1 MVAPAKWRRRLL
13 HAALTAGLFCPLAAA
28 LGDTL
33 YAPPYSESTPAAGMP
48 TAGTPAAGTPAAGM
62 PAAGT
67 PAAGMPAA
75 GRPVLVARGI
85 GVLSPVQPIPVRPA
99 PSIDARAV
107 PLDPA
112 PCDLMVA
119 EPAMDTSV
127 QGTGGSGDADP
138 IPGLGSSL
146 NGAAEV
152 GAAEVG
158 AAQVGSA
165 QAGPAPGQATA
176 NGAAGSSPLGCELT
190 ASAPTADSAAAPEE
204 TPPDYDFALDTGDI
218 PRIPVVVISGVSRPS
233 RPWFASVSGQDGLRY
248 AGDRNWVYR
257 NTTGPSLTV
266 GNINANAPVWGSSA
280 PVGGLQIANWAGSSA
295 TVPEGSFGYSSSV
308 GKLNRMDPTASS
320 GAVDYGASVGTGSVR
335 YGLTPA
341 LTVEGQ
347 MQSAPSLTTRGM
359 GTTYA
364 AGEYG
369 TFQAGAT
376 QSTFDASNAWRY
388 RIGYSVDVA
397 DTVNL
402 GYTNEQI
409 GAGFGDLST
418 YSGGV
423 ASAPQSRNTLSA
435 GVPITGWG
443 TFSGTYSG
451 LHEGSTLAEQRV
463 GLSHSMFVAPKVKL
477 AVGADRDIISGNY
490 EWRAN
495 LSMPVDT
502 FMRGTWLSW

>member
-1 MVAPAKWRRRLL
+1 MVAPAKWRRRWL
-13 HAALTAGLFCPLAAA
+13 HAALTAGLTCPLAAA
-28 LGDTL
+28 LADTP
-33 YAPPYSESTPAAGMP
+33 YAPPYSESTPAG
-48 TAGTPAAGTPAAGM
+48 GAA
-62 PAAGT
+62 AAGT

-127 QGTGGSGDADP
+127 QGAGNSRDADP
-138 IPGLGSSL
+138 IPGLGPSL

-152 GAAEVG
+152 GAAQVG
-158 AAQVGSA
+158 AAQVG
-165 QAGPAPGQATA
+165 AGQSDATA
-176 NGAAGSSPLGCELT
+176 SGSTESSPLGCELT
-190 ASAPTADSAAAPEE
+190 ASAPATAPAPED

-233 RPWFASVSGQDGLRY
+233 RPWFSSVSGQDGLRY

-257 NTTGPSLTV
+257 NTTGPSVTV

-376 QSTFDASNAWRY
+376 QSSFDASNAWRY

>member
-1 MVAPAKWRRRLL
+1 MVAPTHWRRRLL
-13 HAALTAGLFCPLAAA
+13 HAALAVGLSCPLASAF
-28 LGDTL
+28 GDTPIASPDFA
-33 YAPPYSESTPAAGMP
+33 APPPEGA
-48 TAGTPAAGTPAAGM
+48 
-62 PAAGT
+62 
-67 PAAGMPAA
+67 
-75 GRPVLVARGI
+75 PVRMARGI

-99 PSIDARAV
+99 PSIDSRAV
-107 PLDPA
+107 PLDPS
-112 PCDLMVA
+112 PCDLQVA

-127 QGTGGSGDADP
+127 QGVEDSGAER
-138 IPGLGSSL
+138 IPGIGTSL
-146 NGAAEV
+146 SGAAE
-152 GAAEVG
+152 
-158 AAQVGSA
+158 
-165 QAGPAPGQATA
+165 AP
-176 NGAAGSSPLGCELT
+176 PLGCEQ
-190 ASAPTADSAAAPEE
+190 AAAAPAEE
-204 TPPDYDFALDTGDI
+204 STPDYSFALEDGDL
-218 PRIPVVVISGVSRPS
+218 PRVPVVVISGVSRPT

-248 AGDRNWVYR
+248 GGDRNWVYR
-257 NTTGPSLTV
+257 NTAGPSVTV
-266 GNINANAPVWGSSA
+266 GNINANAPAWGSSA

-295 TVPEGSFGYSSSV
+295 TVPEGSFGYSSSL
-308 GKLNRMDPTASS
+308 GKLNRMDPAASS

-341 LTVEGQ
+341 LTLEGQ

-376 QSTFDASNAWRY
+376 QSSFDASNAWRY
-388 RIGYSVDVA
+388 RFGYSVDVA
-397 DTVNL
+397 DAVNL

-443 TFSGTYSG
+443 TISGTYSG

-463 GLSHSMFVAPKVKL
+463 GLTHSMFVAPKVKL

>member
-1 MVAPAKWRRRLL
+1 MVAFAIWRRRWLRT
-13 HAALTAGLFCPLAAA
+13 ALTAGLFCPLAAA
-28 LGDTL
+28 LADPGFS
-33 YAPPYSESTPAAGMP
+33 PPYSEPP
-48 TAGTPAAGTPAAGM
+48 TSSGA
-62 PAAGT
+62 
-67 PAAGMPAA
+67 
-75 GRPVLVARGI
+75 PVRMARGI
-85 GVLSPVQPIPVRPA
+85 GILSPVQPIPVRPA
-99 PSIDARAV
+99 PSLDARAV
-107 PLDPA
+107 PLAPA
-112 PCDLMVA
+112 PCDLQVA

-127 QGTGGSGDADP
+127 QGTEDSGGADL
-138 IPGLGSSL
+138 IPGLGASL
-146 NGAAEV
+146 TGAAE
-152 GAAEVG
+152 A
-158 AAQVGSA
+158 
-165 QAGPAPGQATA
+165 
-176 NGAAGSSPLGCELT
+176 SPLGCEQT
-190 ASAPTADSAAAPEE
+190 AAAPEE
-204 TPPDYDFALDTGDI
+204 TPSTPDYDFALDSGDI
-218 PRIPVVVISGVSRPS
+218 PRIPVVVISGVSRPT

-248 AGDRNWVYR
+248 GGDRNWVYR
-257 NTTGPSLTV
+257 NTEGPSVTV
-266 GNINANAPVWGSSA
+266 GNINANAPAWGSSA
-280 PVGGLQIANWAGSSA
+280 PVGGLQIANWAGSGA

-308 GKLNRMDPTASS
+308 GKLNHMDPSARS

-341 LTVEGQ
+341 LTLEGQ

-376 QSTFDASNAWRY
+376 QSSFDASNAWRY

-397 DTVNL
+397 DAVNL

-423 ASAPQSRNTLSA
+423 SGAPQTRNTLTA

-443 TFSGTYSG
+443 TISGTYSG

-463 GLSHSMFVAPKVKL
+463 GLSHSMFVAPKVQL
-477 AVGADRDIISGNY
+477 AVGADRDIITGNY
-490 EWRAN
+490 GWRAN

>member
-1 MVAPAKWRRRLL
+1 MVAPAIGRRRLL
-13 HAALTAGLFCPLAAA
+13 HAALTAGVVCPLSAA
-28 LGDTL
+28 LADTFDASPSSITSP
-33 YAPPYSESTPAAGMP
+33 APSA
-48 TAGTPAAGTPAAGM
+48 
-62 PAAGT
+62 
-67 PAAGMPAA
+67 
-75 GRPVLVARGI
+75 PVLMARGI

-99 PSIDARAV
+99 PSIASRAV
-107 PLDPA
+107 PLDP
-112 PCDLMVA
+112 PLCGMEVA

-127 QGTGGSGDADP
+127 RGGEDEGESSGL

-146 NGAAEV
+146 
-152 GAAEVG
+152 
-158 AAQVGSA
+158 S
-165 QAGPAPGQATA
+165 
-176 NGAAGSSPLGCELT
+176 GSSEDIPLECENT
-190 ASAPTADSAAAPEE
+190 PAAVVED
-204 TPPDYDFALDTGDI
+204 TPDYSFALEDSDI
-218 PRIPVVVISGVSRPS
+218 PRVPVVVISGVSRPT

-248 AGDRNWVYR
+248 GGDRNWVYR
-257 NTTGPSLTV
+257 NTAGPSLTV

-280 PVGGLQIANWAGSSA
+280 PVGGVQISNWAGSAA

-308 GKLNRMDPTASS
+308 GKLNRMDPTARS
-320 GAVDYGASVGTGSVR
+320 GAVDYGASVGSGSVR

-347 MQSAPSLTTRGM
+347 MQSAPALTTRGM

-376 QSTFDASNAWRY
+376 QSSFDASNAWRY
-388 RIGYSVDVA
+388 RFGYNVDVA
-397 DTVNL
+397 DMVNL

-409 GAGFGDLST
+409 GAGFSDLST

-423 ASAPQSRNTLSA
+423 ASAPQTRNTLSA

-443 TFSGTYSG
+443 TLSGTYSG
-451 LHEGSTLAEQRV
+451 LREGSTLAEQRV
-463 GLSHSMFVAPKVKL
+463 GLSHSMFVAPKVQL
-477 AVGADRDIISGNY
+477 AVGADRDIVSGNY

>member
-13 HAALTAGLFCPLAAA
+13 HAALAAGLFCPLAAA

-33 YAPPYSESTPAAGMP
+33 YAPPYSESTPVG
-48 TAGTPAAGTPAAGM
+48 GTPAAGTR
-62 PAAGT
+62 
-67 PAAGMPAA
+67 AAGMPAA

-127 QGTGGSGDADP
+127 QGAGGSGDADP

-158 AAQVGSA
+158 AAEVGAAQVGAA

-176 NGAAGSSPLGCELT
+176 NGVAGSSPLGCELT

-257 NTTGPSLTV
+257 NTTGPSVTV

>member
-1 MVAPAKWRRRLL
+1 M
-13 HAALTAGLFCPLAAA
+13 HAALAAGLFCPLAAA

-33 YAPPYSESTPAAGMP
+33 YAPPYSESTPVG
-48 TAGTPAAGTPAAGM
+48 GTPAAGTR
-62 PAAGT
+62 AAGT
-67 PAAGMPAA
+67 PAA

-158 AAQVGSA
+158 AAEVGAAQVGAA

-257 NTTGPSLTV
+257 NTTGPSVTV

>member
-1 MVAPAKWRRRLL
+1 MVAPPIWRRRLL
-13 HAALTAGLFCPLAAA
+13 HAALAAGLSCPLASAF
-28 LGDTL
+28 GD
-33 YAPPYSESTPAAGMP
+33 TPAAP
-48 TAGTPAAGTPAAGM
+48 PDFALPPAEGA
-62 PAAGT
+62 
-67 PAAGMPAA
+67 
-75 GRPVLVARGI
+75 PVRLARGI

-107 PLDPA
+107 PLDPS
-112 PCDLMVA
+112 PCDLQAA

-127 QGTGGSGDADP
+127 QGADDSGEAF
-138 IPGLGSSL
+138 IPGTGASL
-146 NGAAEV
+146 SGAAET
-152 GAAEVG
+152 
-158 AAQVGSA
+158 
-165 QAGPAPGQATA
+165 P
-176 NGAAGSSPLGCELT
+176 PLGCGQ
-190 ASAPTADSAAAPEE
+190 PAAPAEE
-204 TPPDYDFALDTGDI
+204 NRPDYSFALEDSDL
-218 PRIPVVVISGVSRPS
+218 PRVPVVVISGVSRPT

-248 AGDRNWVYR
+248 GGDRNWVYR
-257 NTTGPSLTV
+257 NAAGPSVVV
-266 GNINANAPVWGSSA
+266 GNINANAPAWGSSA
-280 PVGGLQIANWAGSSA
+280 PVGGLQIANWAGSSS
-295 TVPEGSFGYSSSV
+295 TVPEGSFGYSSSL
-308 GKLNRMDPTASS
+308 GKLNRMDPAARS
-320 GAVDYGASVGTGSVR
+320 GAVDYGASVGSGSVR

-341 LTVEGQ
+341 LTLEGQ

-376 QSTFDASNAWRY
+376 QSSFDASNAWRY
-388 RIGYSVDVA
+388 RFGYSVDVA
-397 DTVNL
+397 DAVNL
-402 GYTNEQI
+402 GYTNEQV

-423 ASAPQSRNTLSA
+423 PSAPQSRNTLSA

-451 LHEGSTLAEQRV
+451 LREGSALAEQRV
-463 GLSHSMFVAPKVKL
+463 GLTHSMFVAPKVKL

-502 FMRGTWLSW
+502 FMRGTWFSW

>member
-1 MVAPAKWRRRLL
+1 M
-13 HAALTAGLFCPLAAA
+13 HAALTAGAYCPLSVA
-28 LGDTL
+28 LADTL
-33 YAPPYSESTPAAGMP
+33 DASPSSVTSPAQGA
-48 TAGTPAAGTPAAGM
+48 
-62 PAAGT
+62 
-67 PAAGMPAA
+67 
-75 GRPVLVARGI
+75 PVLMARGI

-99 PSIDARAV
+99 PSIAARAV
-107 PLDPA
+107 PLDP
-112 PCDLMVA
+112 PLCGGMEVA

-127 QGTGGSGDADP
+127 RGGDADSEDSARGSDV

-146 NGAAEV
+146 SGSGEDIPLECDNAPAAV
-152 GAAEVG
+152 AEE
-158 AAQVGSA
+158 S
-165 QAGPAPGQATA
+165 T
-176 NGAAGSSPLGCELT
+176 
-190 ASAPTADSAAAPEE
+190 
-204 TPPDYDFALDTGDI
+204 PDYSFALEDSDI
-218 PRIPVVVISGVSRPS
+218 PRVPVVVISGVSRPS

-248 AGDRNWVYR
+248 GGDRNWVYR
-257 NTTGPSLTV
+257 NTSGPSLSV

-280 PVGGLQIANWAGSSA
+280 PVGGLQISNWAGSAA

-308 GKLNRMDPTASS
+308 GKLNRMDPTARS
-320 GAVDYGASVGTGSVR
+320 GAVDYGASVGSGSVR

-341 LTVEGQ
+341 LTLEGQ
-347 MQSAPSLTTRGM
+347 MQSAPALTTRGM

-376 QSTFDASNAWRY
+376 QSSFDASNAWRY
-388 RIGYSVDVA
+388 RVGYNVDVA
-397 DTVNL
+397 DLVNL

-423 ASAPQSRNTLSA
+423 ASAAQTRNTLSA
-435 GVPITGWG
+435 GIPITGWG

-463 GLSHSMFVAPKVKL
+463 GLSHSMFVAPKVQL
-477 AVGADRDIISGNY
+477 AVGADRDIVSGNY

-502 FMRGTWLSW
+502 FMRGTWFSW

>member
-1 MVAPAKWRRRLL
+1 MVAPAIGRRRLL
-13 HAALTAGLFCPLAAA
+13 HAALTAGVFCPLSAA
-28 LGDTL
+28 LADTL
-33 YAPPYSESTPAAGMP
+33 DASPSSVMSPAQGA
-48 TAGTPAAGTPAAGM
+48 
-62 PAAGT
+62 
-67 PAAGMPAA
+67 
-75 GRPVLVARGI
+75 PVLMARGI

-99 PSIDARAV
+99 PSIASRAV
-107 PLDPA
+107 PLDP
-112 PCDLMVA
+112 PLCGLEVA

-127 QGTGGSGDADP
+127 RGGEDEGESSGL

-146 NGAAEV
+146 
-152 GAAEVG
+152 
-158 AAQVGSA
+158 S
-165 QAGPAPGQATA
+165 
-176 NGAAGSSPLGCELT
+176 GSSEDIPLECENT
-190 ASAPTADSAAAPEE
+190 PAAVVED
-204 TPPDYDFALDTGDI
+204 TPDYSFALEDSDI
-218 PRIPVVVISGVSRPS
+218 PRVPVVVISGVSRPT

-248 AGDRNWVYR
+248 GGDRNWVYR
-257 NTTGPSLTV
+257 NTAGPSLTV

-280 PVGGLQIANWAGSSA
+280 PVGGVQISNWAGSAA

-308 GKLNRMDPTASS
+308 GKLNRMDPTARS
-320 GAVDYGASVGTGSVR
+320 GAVDYGASVGSGSVR

-347 MQSAPSLTTRGM
+347 MQSAPALTTRGM

-376 QSTFDASNAWRY
+376 QSSFDASNAWRY
-388 RIGYSVDVA
+388 RFGYNVDVA
-397 DTVNL
+397 DMVNL

-423 ASAPQSRNTLSA
+423 ASAPQTRNTLSA

-443 TFSGTYSG
+443 TLSGTYSG
-451 LHEGSTLAEQRV
+451 LREGSTLAEQRV
-463 GLSHSMFVAPKVKL
+463 GLSHSMFVAPKVQL
-477 AVGADRDIISGNY
+477 AVGADRDIVSGNY

>member
-1 MVAPAKWRRRLL
+1 MVAPAIGRRRLL
-13 HAALTAGLFCPLAAA
+13 HAALTAGVVCPLSPA
-28 LGDTL
+28 LADTL
-33 YAPPYSESTPAAGMP
+33 DASPSSITSPAPSA
-48 TAGTPAAGTPAAGM
+48 
-62 PAAGT
+62 
-67 PAAGMPAA
+67 
-75 GRPVLVARGI
+75 PVLMARGI

-99 PSIDARAV
+99 PSIASRAV
-107 PLDPA
+107 PLDP
-112 PCDLMVA
+112 PLCGLEVA

-127 QGTGGSGDADP
+127 RGGEEDSEGAGWGADV

-146 NGAAEV
+146 SGSGEDIPLECENTPAAV
-152 GAAEVG
+152 AE
-158 AAQVGSA
+158 
-165 QAGPAPGQATA
+165 
-176 NGAAGSSPLGCELT
+176 
-190 ASAPTADSAAAPEE
+190 DS
-204 TPPDYDFALDTGDI
+204 TPDYSFALEDSDI
-218 PRIPVVVISGVSRPS
+218 PRVPVVVISGVSRPT

-248 AGDRNWVYR
+248 GGDRNWVYR
-257 NTTGPSLTV
+257 NTSGPSLTV
-266 GNINANAPVWGSSA
+266 GNINANSPVWGSSA
-280 PVGGLQIANWAGSSA
+280 PVGGVQISNWAGSAA

-308 GKLNRMDPTASS
+308 GKLNRMDPTARS
-320 GAVDYGASVGTGSVR
+320 GAVDYGASVGSGSVR

-347 MQSAPSLTTRGM
+347 MQSAPALTTRGM

-376 QSTFDASNAWRY
+376 QSSFDASNAWRY
-388 RIGYSVDVA
+388 RFGYNVDVA
-397 DTVNL
+397 DMVNL

-423 ASAPQSRNTLSA
+423 ASAPQTRNTLSA

-443 TFSGTYSG
+443 TLSGTYSG
-451 LHEGSTLAEQRV
+451 LREGSTLAEQRV
-463 GLSHSMFVAPKVKL
+463 GLSHSMFVAPKVQL
-477 AVGADRDIISGNY
+477 AVGADRDIVSGNY

-502 FMRGTWLSW
+502 FMRGTWFSW

>member
-13 HAALTAGLFCPLAAA
+13 HAALAAGLFCPLAAA

-33 YAPPYSESTPAAGMP
+33 YAPPYSESTPVG
-48 TAGTPAAGTPAAGM
+48 
-62 PAAGT
+62 GT

-127 QGTGGSGDADP
+127 QGAGGSGDADP

-158 AAQVGSA
+158 AAEVGAAQVGAA

-257 NTTGPSLTV
+257 NTTGPSVTV

>member
-13 HAALTAGLFCPLAAA
+13 HAALTAGLTCPLAAA
-28 LGDTL
+28 LADTL
-33 YAPPYSESTPAAGMP
+33 DAPPSSESTPAAG
-48 TAGTPAAGTPAAGM
+48 T
-62 PAAGT
+62 
-67 PAAGMPAA
+67 PAA

-127 QGTGGSGDADP
+127 QGAGNSGDADP
-138 IPGLGSSL
+138 IPGLGPSL
-146 NGAAEV
+146 NGAVESRASPARATES
-152 GAAEVG
+152 GASETG
-158 AAQVGSA
+158 A
-165 QAGPAPGQATA
+165 TE
-176 NGAAGSSPLGCELT
+176 SSPLGCELT
-190 ASAPTADSAAAPEE
+190 ASAPATAPAPEE

-257 NTTGPSLTV
+257 NTSGPSVTV

-376 QSTFDASNAWRY
+376 QSSFDASNAWRY

>member
-1 MVAPAKWRRRLL
+1 MVAPALWRRWLL
-13 HAALTAGLFCPLAAA
+13 HTALAAGLASPLI
-28 LGDTL
+28 
-33 YAPPYSESTPAAGMP
+33 PAFG
-48 TAGTPAAGTPAAGM
+48 GNPAVPSPVPAY
-62 PAAGT
+62 
-67 PAAGMPAA
+67 
-75 GRPVLVARGI
+75 VARGI
-85 GVLSPVQPIPVRPA
+85 GVLSPVQPVPVRPA
-99 PSIDARAV
+99 PSMASRAV
-107 PLDPA
+107 PLDPT
-112 PCDLMVA
+112 PCDLQTS

-127 QGTGGSGDADP
+127 A
-138 IPGLGSSL
+138 
-146 NGAAEV
+146 GAAETDV
-152 GAAEVG
+152 IPGT
-158 AAQVGSA
+158 GSTLS
-165 QAGPAPGQATA
+165 GEP
-176 NGAAGSSPLGCELT
+176 AAGPLGCDSAQT
-190 ASAPTADSAAAPEE
+190 AAAAPD
-204 TPPDYDFALDTGDI
+204 TPAYSFDLESGDI
-218 PRIPVVVISGVSRPS
+218 PRVPVVVISGVSRPS

-248 AGDRNWVYR
+248 GGDRNWIYR
-257 NTTGPSLTV
+257 NTGGPSIAV
-266 GNINANAPVWGSSA
+266 GNINANAPTWGSSA
-280 PVGGLQIANWAGSSA
+280 PVGGLQISNLQSTTAPLA
-295 TVPEGSFGYSSSV
+295 EGTFGYSSSL
-308 GKLNRMDPTASS
+308 GRLNRMDPSATS
-320 GAVDYGASVGTGSVR
+320 GAVDYGASVGNSTVR

-341 LTVEGQ
+341 LTLEGQ

-376 QSTFDASNAWRY
+376 QSSFDAASAWRY
-388 RIGYSVDVA
+388 RFGYSVDVA
-397 DTVNL
+397 DAVNL

-423 ASAPQSRNTLSA
+423 AAAPQTRNTLTA

-443 TFSGTYSG
+443 TLSGTYSG
-451 LHEGSTLAEQRV
+451 LHEGSALAERRF

>member
-1 MVAPAKWRRRLL
+1 
-13 HAALTAGLFCPLAAA
+13 
-28 LGDTL
+28 
-33 YAPPYSESTPAAGMP
+33 
-48 TAGTPAAGTPAAGM
+48 
-62 PAAGT
+62 
-67 PAAGMPAA
+67 
-75 GRPVLVARGI
+75 
-85 GVLSPVQPIPVRPA
+85 
-99 PSIDARAV
+99 
-107 PLDPA
+107 
-112 PCDLMVA
+112 
-119 EPAMDTSV
+119 MDTSV
-127 QGTGGSGDADP
+127 RGGEDEGESYGL

-146 NGAAEV
+146 
-152 GAAEVG
+152 
-158 AAQVGSA
+158 S
-165 QAGPAPGQATA
+165 
-176 NGAAGSSPLGCELT
+176 GSSEDIPLECENT
-190 ASAPTADSAAAPEE
+190 PAAVVED
-204 TPPDYDFALDTGDI
+204 TPDYSFALEDGDI
-218 PRIPVVVISGVSRPS
+218 PRVPVVVISGVSRPT

-248 AGDRNWVYR
+248 GGDRNWVYR
-257 NTTGPSLTV
+257 NTAGPSLTV

-280 PVGGLQIANWAGSSA
+280 PVGGVQISNWAGSAA

-308 GKLNRMDPTASS
+308 GKLNLMDPTARS
-320 GAVDYGASVGTGSVR
+320 GAVDYGASVGSGSVR

-341 LTVEGQ
+341 LTLEGQ
-347 MQSAPSLTTRGM
+347 MQSAPALTTRGM

-376 QSTFDASNAWRY
+376 QSSFDASNAWRY
-388 RIGYSVDVA
+388 RFGYNVDVA
-397 DTVNL
+397 DMVNL

-423 ASAPQSRNTLSA
+423 ASAPQTRNTLSA

-451 LHEGSTLAEQRV
+451 LREGSTLAEQRV
-463 GLSHSMFVAPKVKL
+463 GLSHSMFVAPKVQL
-477 AVGADRDIISGNY
+477 AVGADRDIVSGNY

>member
-13 HAALTAGLFCPLAAA
+13 HAALTAGLTCPLAAA
-28 LGDTL
+28 LADTL
-33 YAPPYSESTPAAGMP
+33 DAPPSSESTPAAG
-48 TAGTPAAGTPAAGM
+48 T

-127 QGTGGSGDADP
+127 QGAGNSGDADP
-138 IPGLGSSL
+138 IPGLGPSL
-146 NGAAEV
+146 NGAVESRASPARATES
-152 GAAEVG
+152 GASETG
-158 AAQVGSA
+158 A
-165 QAGPAPGQATA
+165 TE
-176 NGAAGSSPLGCELT
+176 SSPLGCELT
-190 ASAPTADSAAAPEE
+190 ASAPATAPTPED

-257 NTTGPSLTV
+257 NTSGPSVTV

-376 QSTFDASNAWRY
+376 QSSFDASNAWRY

>member
-1 MVAPAKWRRRLL
+1 M
-13 HAALTAGLFCPLAAA
+13 
-28 LGDTL
+28 
-33 YAPPYSESTPAAGMP
+33 
-48 TAGTPAAGTPAAGM
+48 
-62 PAAGT
+62 
-67 PAAGMPAA
+67 
-75 GRPVLVARGI
+75 ARGI

-99 PSIDARAV
+99 PSMDSRAV
-107 PLDPA
+107 PLDPS
-112 PCDLMVA
+112 PCDLQAA

-127 QGTGGSGDADP
+127 QGVEDSGAEL
-138 IPGLGSSL
+138 IPGIGSSL
-146 NGAAEV
+146 SGAADT
-152 GAAEVG
+152 
-158 AAQVGSA
+158 
-165 QAGPAPGQATA
+165 P
-176 NGAAGSSPLGCELT
+176 PLGCEQ
-190 ASAPTADSAAAPEE
+190 AAAPAEE
-204 TPPDYDFALDTGDI
+204 STSDYSFALEDGDL
-218 PRIPVVVISGVSRPS
+218 PRVPVVVISGVSRPT

-248 AGDRNWVYR
+248 GGDRNWVYR
-257 NTTGPSLTV
+257 NTAGPSVTV
-266 GNINANAPVWGSSA
+266 GNINANAPAWGSSA

-295 TVPEGSFGYSSSV
+295 TVPEGSFGYSSSL
-308 GKLNRMDPTASS
+308 GKLNRMDPAASS
-320 GAVDYGASVGTGSVR
+320 GAVDYGASVGSGSVR

-341 LTVEGQ
+341 LTLEGQ

-376 QSTFDASNAWRY
+376 QSSFDASNAWRY
-388 RIGYSVDVA
+388 RFGYSVDVA
-397 DTVNL
+397 DAVNL

-409 GAGFGDLST
+409 GAGFGDLSN

-443 TFSGTYSG
+443 TISGTYSG

-463 GLSHSMFVAPKVKL
+463 GLTHSMFVAPKVRL